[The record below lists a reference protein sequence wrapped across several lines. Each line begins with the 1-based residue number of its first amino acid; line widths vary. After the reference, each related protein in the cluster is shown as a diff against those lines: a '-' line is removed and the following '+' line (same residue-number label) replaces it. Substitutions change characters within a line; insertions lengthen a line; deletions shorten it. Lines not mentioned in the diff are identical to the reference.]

1 MKKDTSHSSSKNEK
15 RKSLYDFNLWKPLVQ
30 LAVRHRKS
38 FIIVWVLTTL
48 GTGAGLLEPLV
59 YRMAVN
65 DISGLFVHRAIVLD
79 RGPAAPHPDTTQKH
93 ALGHIAPRNATQTFS
108 TLIWA
113 ALFLFLI
120 NVGSRFLTLAA
131 DTVGA
136 RASNRVEEDFIVKTF
151 RHVLRLPLSFFG
163 QRSSGAL
170 AKRIDQSDQVSPIIT
185 AFTQEFVPEAISLVG
200 IFAIMVT
207 QNVLLALAAF
217 VTLPLYVVISLRMTR
232 RLESNMSAYYEL
244 WEAVSSR
251 IQDSLSAIKT
261 VKLSGAE
268 EREVEQLGA
277 EARSAYGNYLE
288 RNSIENRYV
297 FWQSLLINLGQALIL
312 CFGGWKVM
320 KHQLTPGDV
329 VMFVSYLDK
338 IYSPVDNLTSLAN
351 TLQQNAASVIRALRL
366 LNTGVEEKKG
376 QELLDGPGNVE
387 FQNVHFAYTPRRDVL
402 KGVSMTLEPGKITAL
417 VGPSGAGKTT
427 IADLLMRLYEP
438 RSGTITIDGQVMSDI
453 DPSAVR
459 GALGLVAADG
469 AVFRGTLAD
478 NIKYKNPQATKEEV
492 QAAARAA
499 GLEKTLERLPK
510 GLATEVGERGI
521 GLSVGERQRLQ
532 IARVLLSKPRV
543 LVLDEATA
551 NLDYVTE
558 SAVKAALD
566 QVRQERTTLVIAH
579 RYSMVKDADA
589 VLVIDNG
596 TIVESGRPHELIN
609 TNGWFAQLARSAEEE
624 GSTGVAARKE
634 RPAGTGDT
642 TGMDDVAAD
651 DEEDLETNEETDE
664 DDE

>member
-1 MKKDTSHSSSKNEK
+1 MKKNKQQSSPKNET
-15 RKSLYDFNLWKPLVQ
+15 RKSLYDFNLWKPVLQ
-30 LAVRHRKS
+30 LAVRHKKS
-38 FIIVWVLTTL
+38 FLIVWVLTTL
-48 GTGAGLLEPLV
+48 GTGTGLLEPLV
-59 YRMAVN
+59 YRMAIN
-65 DISGLFVHRAIVLD
+65 DVAGLFVHRAIVLD

-108 TLIWA
+108 TLLWA

-120 NVGSRFLTLAA
+120 NVSSRFLTLAA

-136 RASNRVEEDFIVKTF
+136 RASNRVEEDFIVRTF
-151 RHVLRLPLSFFG
+151 KHVLRLPLSFFG

-185 AFTQEFVPEAISLVG
+185 AFTQEFIPEAISLVG
-200 IFAIMVT
+200 ICVIMLT
-207 QNVLLALAAF
+207 QNVLLAVAAF
-217 VTLPLYVVISLRMTR
+217 ITLPIYLIISLRMTK

-251 IQDSLSAIKT
+251 IQDGLSAIKT

-277 EARSAYGNYLE
+277 EARSAYSNYLE

-297 FWQSLLINLGQALIL
+297 FWQSLLMYLGQALIL

-366 LNTGVEEKKG
+366 LSTGVEEKAG
-376 QELLDGPGNVE
+376 QELLDGPGKIE
-387 FQNVHFAYTPRRDVL
+387 FKNVHFAYTPRHDVL

-438 RSGTITIDGQVMSDI
+438 RSGSISIDGQVVSDI

-459 GALGLVAADG
+459 RALGLVSADG

-478 NIKYKNPQATKEEV
+478 NIKYKYPQATKEEV
-492 QAAARAA
+492 QAAAYAA

-510 GLATEVGERGI
+510 GLATEIGEHGM

-566 QVRQERTTLVIAH
+566 QVRRERTTLVIAH

-589 VLVIDNG
+589 VMVIDNG
-596 TIVESGRPHELIN
+596 EIVESGKPHELIN
-609 TNGWFAQLARSAEEE
+609 TNGWFSQLAHSAEEE
-624 GSTGVAARKE
+624 GTTGGGEKKDL
-634 RPAGTGDT
+634 PGGKNGDT
-642 TGMDDVAAD
+642 VSTHGATAD
-651 DEEDLETNEETDE
+651 DEESLDLDE
-664 DDE
+664 DDDEEE